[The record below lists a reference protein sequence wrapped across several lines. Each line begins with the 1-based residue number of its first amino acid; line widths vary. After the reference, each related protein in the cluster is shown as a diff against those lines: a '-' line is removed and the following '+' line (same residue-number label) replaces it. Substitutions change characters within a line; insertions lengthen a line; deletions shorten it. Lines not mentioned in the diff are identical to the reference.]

1 MRKGGSR
8 SARIRT
14 RCCGNQLSLLCKFTT
29 MRDLREADPLR
40 DGITED
46 TIVFNDLVDII
57 AQASNDL
64 ARYEQTG
71 ESPFATELARVLND
85 VSVKALLFR
94 KRIVAMRKRDN
105 EIEAKARA
113 MRWEAQKELRRERG
127 WRI

>member
-1 MRKGGSR
+1 
-8 SARIRT
+8 
-14 RCCGNQLSLLCKFTT
+14 

-85 VSVKALLFR
+85 VSVRALLFR